1 MAPKADAVMVSKG
14 YWCWFLSFPKSNLNK
29 LGLCLISPPLPR
41 YFPLLVQVSLGEGA
55 WKAQLGL
62 CVLLL
67 RITQD

>member
-14 YWCWFLSFPKSNLNK
+14 CWCRLLSFPESNLNK
-29 LGLCLISPPLPR
+29 LGLCLIPPPLPR
-41 YFPLLVQVSLGEGA
+41 YFPLLVEVSLGEGG

-67 RITQD
+67 RTTQD